1 MSLLSNIFLFGA
13 GIILISTLT
22 GKGINL
28 PSVRAYE
35 PREFQLNPAI
45 TEGFSWLQRAPDL
58 IKGAQQTADQAGSLV
73 RTAQSEIDKLRGWAQ
88 RVAQGY

>member
-45 TEGFSWLQRAPDL
+45 TEGFSWLQRAPEL
-58 IKGAQQTADQAGSLV
+58 IQGAEQTASQAAGILQS
-73 RTAQSEIDKLRGWAQ
+73 AQNEIDKLRGWAR